1 MRIILVEVSLIASG
15 FDGYS
20 LGGVMDL
27 FNLTATE
34 MLELMKN
41 KSISATEVALSVMD
55 RYHSL
60 QEPLKAWV
68 YFDEEAFL
76 KQAKDVEQ
84 SNVDKLLSGVP
95 VGLKDIYY
103 TAGIPTEAG
112 SKVYEGFITEADAVT
127 VSLLKQSGANIL
139 GNTDTTEFA

>member
-20 LGGVMDL
+20 IGGVMDL

-76 KQAKDVEQ
+76 KQAKML
-84 SNVDKLLSGVP
+84 N
-95 VGLKDIYY
+95 
-103 TAGIPTEAG
+103 
-112 SKVYEGFITEADAVT
+112 KVM
-127 VSLLKQSGANIL
+127 
-139 GNTDTTEFA
+139 